1 MCKYT
6 YRALVSSN
14 KVMYDKKSSSN
25 AVRRE
30 VRRALA
36 KKIVDGLLPGRF
48 LKLVRKD
55 TYEVVAYKY
64 AITKVSH
71 VEK

>member
-6 YRALVSSN
+6 YRALVLSN
-14 KVMYDKKSSSN
+14 IVMYDKKSSSN
-25 AVRRE
+25 AVRR
-30 VRRALA
+30 ALA
-36 KKIVDGLLPGRF
+36 KKIVDELLPGRF
-48 LKLVRKD
+48 LKLVRED
-55 TYEVVAYKY
+55 TYKVVAYKS

>member
-1 MCKYT
+1 
-6 YRALVSSN
+6 
-14 KVMYDKKSSSN
+14 MYDKKSSSN
-25 AVRRE
+25 AF
-30 VRRALA
+30 RRALA